1 MILNRELT
9 GVGIAGLLS
18 EFVAP
23 SDYENALGDVTQFV
37 TSRNTSAYLTTL
49 QGISTIS
56 SVTRTWNPTRH
67 NQKFML
73 GQMKIPVYEVNAYY
87 EITTKDR
94 DVTDESLAQANA
106 GQNAMNILNLC
117 CEQALA
123 QRMRVLTLYGAQ
135 ADEGIL
141 DNVGTFTF
149 GNDPAS
155 NQTVQTFDT
164 QWFARKIVT
173 MVNQVLTNM
182 KNFPSAI
189 SILTSIN
196 IYNYMAT
203 TFIESNKY
211 ISTGSAVTILDYVKQ
226 VVESQGREFRIGYDD
241 TFSKRGTT
249 NDKDYF
255 FVNAPG
261 LQNSDGEGIS
271 KGINS
276 VAFNAN
282 TFKANTFIDKG
293 AKGFFEEKN
302 YGGNPVNGV
311 ISGNWYGTVTCGVST
326 RQQAGLL
333 AELKFA

>member
-23 SDYENALGDVTQFV
+23 SDYENALGDVTKFV

-49 QGISTIS
+49 QGISTVS

-94 DVTDESLAQANA
+94 DVVDESLARANA
-106 GQNAMNILNLC
+106 GQNAMGILKLC

-123 QRMRVLTLYGAQ
+123 QRMRVLALYGAQ

-149 GNDPAS
+149 GNDPAGS
-155 NQTVQTFDT
+155 QTVQSYDT
-164 QWFARKIVT
+164 SWFARKI
-173 MVNQVLTNM
+173 MMMINQVISNM
-182 KNFPSAI
+182 KNSPSAI
-189 SILTSIN
+189 SILTSLE
-196 IYNYMAT
+196 IYNFMAT
-203 TFIESNKY
+203 NYIESSKY
-211 ISTGSAVTILDYVKQ
+211 ISTGSAKTILDYVKGA
-226 VVESQGREFRIGYDD
+226 VEEQGREFLIGYDD
-241 TFSKRGTT
+241 TFSKRGSDG
-249 NDKDYF
+249 DKDYF

-261 LQNSDGEGIS
+261 MRNSDGEGVS

-276 VAFNAN
+276 VAFSAN
-282 TFKANTFIDKG
+282 SFKANSFIDKG
-293 AKGFFEEKN
+293 AREFFEEKN

-311 ISGNWYGTVTCGVST
+311 ISGNWYGTVTCGVTT
-326 RQQAGLL
+326 RQQSGLL
-333 AELKFA
+333 AELKFS